1 MEKKKW
7 LVISWQHDDMMDGAY
22 GKLIDTVEG
31 TYDEAA
37 DRARQYIGNC
47 APVGV
52 VGVIEQQ
59 TI

>member
-52 VGVIEQQ
+52 VGVIE
-59 TI
+59 